1 MGAKEAATPKVTIIG
16 CGTPSPLPDRFGSAH
31 LVDIAGEKI
40 LFDCGP
46 ATTWK
51 LVQNGVSP
59 TEINN
64 VVFTHHHFDHDAD
77 FPTFILTRWD
87 QMVPRDR
94 ELHVWG
100 PTLTEEF
107 TNGIIDEDYGLF
119 RHDWK
124 ARVGHLG
131 SQITYQDRG
140 GELPRSKPLV
150 IPKDVGPGVIVE
162 TDNYRITAAPAEHV
176 QPFLD
181 SLAYRVDTDEGS
193 LVITGDTRPCDS
205 ITNLA
210 READVLMMMCWES
223 HDRIG
228 GNDHD
233 LATCSISGAAET
245 AADAGVKQL
254 VMVHIGGRLTKP
266 ENAEANEREARTKWG
281 GELVWGHEQMVVPW
295 PK

>member
-1 MGAKEAATPKVTIIG
+1 MGAKKSLKPDITIIG
-16 CGTPSPLPDRFGSAH
+16 CGTPSPTPDRFGSAH
-31 LVDIAGEKI
+31 LVDIAGEKV

-51 LVQNGVSP
+51 LVQNGIKP
-59 TEINN
+59 TDIDT

-94 ELHVWG
+94 ELMVYG

-124 ARVGHLG
+124 ARVGHPG
-131 SQITYQDRG
+131 SHVTFADRG
-140 GELPRSKPLV
+140 GILPRSKPLV
-150 IPKDVGPGVIVE
+150 IPKDVGPGVII
-162 TDNYRITAAPAEHV
+162 DNDRYRITGAPADHV

-181 SLAYRVDTDEGS
+181 SLAYRIDTDEGS
-193 LVITGDTRPCDS
+193 VVITGDTAPCDS
-205 ITNLA
+205 VTELS
-210 READVLMMMCWES
+210 RGADVMMIMCWES
-223 HDRIG
+223 HDKIG
-228 GNDHD
+228 GTDHE
-233 LATCSISGAAET
+233 LATCSIRSAAET
-245 AADAGVKQL
+245 AEEAGIKEL
-254 VMVHIGGRLTKP
+254 VMVHIGARLALP
-266 ENAEANEREARTKWG
+266 ENAEANEKEAREVWG
-281 GELVWGHEQMVVPW
+281 GELVWGHEGMKIPW

>member
-1 MGAKEAATPKVTIIG
+1 MGAREATTPKVTIIG
-16 CGTPSPLPDRFGSAH
+16 CGTPSPLPDRFGSAQ

-59 TEINN
+59 TEINT

-77 FPTFILTRWD
+77 FPAFILTRWD

-94 ELHVWG
+94 ELFVYG

-107 TNGIIDEDYGLF
+107 TNGIIDEDSGLF

-162 TDNYRITAAPAEHV
+162 TDSYRITGAPAEHV

-205 ITNLA
+205 VTELA
-210 READVLMMMCWES
+210 RGADVLMMMCWES
-223 HDRIG
+223 HDRISAS
-228 GNDHD
+228 DHD
-233 LATCSISGAAET
+233 IATCSIRGAAET
-245 AADAGVKQL
+245 AAEAGVKQL

-266 ENAEANEREARTKWG
+266 ENAEANEREARSAWG
-281 GELVWGHEQMVVPW
+281 GELIWGHEQMVVPW